1 MVTGAFFMPSHCESS
16 ASSAVVFD
24 DALLP
29 IAPIG
34 ASRTHSNK
42 GAASTMHMTGRIQ
55 GGTTTTLTTKKGE
68 SLQKTRLKI
77 IDMGDETGG
86 DLPTYWV
93 DFLGDAA
100 LTEAQVQALLHKE
113 VSIDIRRVTA
123 STGKDGKAYTNMT
136 GGAILGDNGL
146 VQVKLGGKTAS

>member
-1 MVTGAFFMPSHCESS
+1 
-16 ASSAVVFD
+16 
-24 DALLP
+24 
-29 IAPIG
+29 
-34 ASRTHSNK
+34 
-42 GAASTMHMTGRIQ
+42 MHMTGRIQ

-100 LTEAQVQALLHKE
+100 LTDSQVQALLHKE